1 MLEAIREKFTGW
13 IAILIIGLISL
24 TLVISFGNMD
34 QTPLENDIV
43 ITVNSKEI
51 SLFDY
56 REEFSNQLQRYQEV
70 FGDQIPKILEESIKE
85 STTDN
90 LVLKNLLLDYIDQQG
105 YRVSPQYV
113 AELIKENSQ
122 FRLGDVFTKENYAAI
137 LASQGT
143 TVPEFENNLRIQ
155 LEINQLR
162 RAVIDTSFMTAGEFR
177 RFVQLQMQERTG
189 EYLEISNQQFIK
201 DVAIQSENIESYYQE
216 NTDFFM
222 TEEQIDVEYIAI
234 DVDDIADS
242 IVFNDEDLKEYYEDN
257 IERFVS
263 NEERRSRHIL
273 IATDEQDSEASALDL
288 VTSIKNR
295 LSEGEAFEILAKEF
309 SSDPGSAENGGDLGW
324 AERGLFVPEFDET
337 LFNLEINQI
346 SEPVKTQFG
355 YHIIQLNE
363 LKIGIQQNF
372 DEIENDLRFEY
383 SRLLAEE
390 TLFDLASQMDD
401 LSLQAFN
408 ELDSVASK
416 LDLTIQTQDSVT
428 RNSSTLLNQ
437 DPELIE
443 LLFNPV
449 SIEQTENTPVFEIN
463 NTILVARVAE
473 HRLPMTK
480 EYSLVK
486 DQIISFLE
494 AEQAK
499 NLAEDYANRILQDF
513 SEFSSFEQLAEDNS
527 LEVMEFDSVL
537 RSNTDIPSALLEPIF
552 QFSERDIEN
561 NRVIDVQDSENIYLI
576 KLTQINPGQLENFS
590 DEERTAGKQQMS
602 EEIGSSEL
610 DAFAETLRENATVV
624 IDDKLYNDLYD
635 L

>member
-34 QTPLENDIV
+34 QTPLENDVV

-85 STTDN
+85 STTDS

-105 YRVSPQYV
+105 YRVSPEYV

-143 TVPEFENNLRIQ
+143 TIPEFENNLRVQ

-177 RFVQLQMQERTG
+177 RFVQLQMQERSG
-189 EYLEISNQQFIK
+189 EYLAISNQQFIK
-201 DVAIQSENIESYYQE
+201 DVAIKSENIESYYQE
-216 NTDFFM
+216 NPDFFM

-234 DVDDIADS
+234 DIDDIAAS
-242 IVFNDEDLKEYYEDN
+242 IEFNDEDLKKYYEEN

-273 IATDEQDSEASALDL
+273 IAIDEQDSEESALDL
-288 VTSIKNR
+288 VTSLKNR
-295 LSEGEAFEILAKEF
+295 LSAGEAFEILAKEF
-309 SSDPGSAENGGDLGW
+309 SNDPGSAENGGDLGW

-363 LKIGIQQNF
+363 LKAGIQQNF
-372 DEIENDLRFEY
+372 EDIEYDLRFEY

-390 TLFDLASQMDD
+390 TLFDLAGQMDD

-408 ELDSVASK
+408 ELDSVALK
-416 LDLTIQTQDSVT
+416 LELPIQVMNAVT
-428 RNSSTLLNQ
+428 RNSSTLLNE
-437 DPELIE
+437 DPELIQ

-473 HRLPMTK
+473 HRLPMIK
-480 EYSLVK
+480 EYALVK

-494 AEQAK
+494 AEMATK
-499 NLAEDYANRILQDF
+499 LAGDYANKILQDF
-513 SEFSSFEQLAEDNS
+513 SEFSSFEKLAEDNS
-527 LEVMEFDSVL
+527 LEVIGFDSVL
-537 RSNTDIPSALLEPIF
+537 RSNTDIPSSLLDPIF
-552 QFSERDIEN
+552 KFSKQDIEN
-561 NRVIDVQDSENIYLI
+561 NKVIDVQDSENIYLI
-576 KLTQINPGQLENFS
+576 KLTEINPGKLEKFS
-590 DEERTAGKQQMS
+590 DEERTAGKQQIS

-624 IDDKLYNDLYD
+624 VDDKLYNDLYD

>member
-273 IATDEQDSEASALDL
+273 IATDEQDSEESALDL

-499 NLAEDYANRILQDF
+499 KLAEDYANRILQDF

-552 QFSERDIEN
+552 QFSEQDIKN
-561 NRVIDVQDSENIYLI
+561 NRVVDIQDSENIYLI
-576 KLTQINPGQLENFS
+576 KLTQIIPGQLEKFS

>member
-13 IAILIIGLISL
+13 IAILIIGVNSL
-24 TLVISFGNMD
+24 TLVFRFGNMD

-90 LVLKNLLLDYIDQQG
+90 LVLKNLLLDYIEQQG

-143 TVPEFENNLRIQ
+143 TVPEFENNLRVQ

-177 RFVQLQMQERTG
+177 RFVQLQMQERSG

-234 DVDDIADS
+234 DIDDIADS

-273 IATDEQDSEASALDL
+273 IATDEQVSEESALDL

-295 LSEGEAFEILAKEF
+295 LSEGEAFEVLAKEY

-408 ELDSVASK
+408 ELESVASK
-416 LDLTIQTQDSVT
+416 LDLTIQTQNSVT

-499 NLAEDYANRILQDF
+499 KLAEDYANRILQDF
-513 SEFSSFEQLAEDNS
+513 SEFSSFEKLAKDNS
-527 LEVMEFDSVL
+527 LEVIEFNSVI
-537 RSNTDIPSALLEPIF
+537 RSNTDIPSSLLEPIF
-552 QFSERDIEN
+552 QFSEQDIKN
-561 NRVIDVQDSENIYLI
+561 NRVVDIQDSENIYLI
-576 KLTQINPGQLENFS
+576 KLTQIIPGQLEKFS

>member
-13 IAILIIGLISL
+13 VAILIIGLISL

-34 QTPLENDIV
+34 QTPLENDVV

-85 STTDN
+85 STTDS

-105 YRVSPQYV
+105 YRVSPEYV

-143 TVPEFENNLRIQ
+143 TIPEFENNLRVQ

-177 RFVQLQMQERTG
+177 RFVQLQMQERSG
-189 EYLEISNQQFIK
+189 EYLAISNQQFIK
-201 DVAIQSENIESYYQE
+201 DVAIKSENIESYYQE
-216 NTDFFM
+216 NPDFFM

-234 DVDDIADS
+234 DTDDIAAS
-242 IVFNDEDLKEYYEDN
+242 IEFNDEDLKKYYEEN

-273 IATDEQDSEASALDL
+273 IAIDEQDTEESALDL
-288 VTSIKNR
+288 VTNLKNR
-295 LSEGEAFEILAKEF
+295 LSTGEAFEILAKEF
-309 SSDPGSAENGGDLGW
+309 SNDPGSAENGGDLGW

-363 LKIGIQQNF
+363 LKSGVQQNYE
-372 DEIENDLRFEY
+372 EIEYDLRFEY

-390 TLFDLASQMDD
+390 TLFDLAGQMDD

-408 ELDSVASK
+408 ELDSVALK
-416 LDLTIQTQDSVT
+416 LELPIQSLNAVT
-428 RNSSTLLNQ
+428 RNSSTLLNE
-437 DPELIE
+437 DPELIQ

-473 HRLPMTK
+473 HRLPMIK

-494 AEQAK
+494 AEMATK
-499 NLAEDYANRILQDF
+499 LAGDYANRILQDF
-513 SEFSSFEQLAEDNS
+513 SEFSSFEKLAEDNS
-527 LEVMEFDSVL
+527 LEVIGFDSVL
-537 RSNTDIPSALLEPIF
+537 RSNTDIPSSLLEPIF
-552 QFSERDIEN
+552 KFSKQDIES

-576 KLTQINPGQLENFS
+576 KLTEINPGKLEKFS
-590 DEERTAGKQQMS
+590 DEERTAGKQKIS

-624 IDDKLYNDLYD
+624 IDDKLYDDLYD

>member
-34 QTPLENDIV
+34 QTPLENDVV

-85 STTDN
+85 STTDS

-105 YRVSPQYV
+105 YRVSPEYV

-143 TVPEFENNLRIQ
+143 TIPEFENNLRVQ

-177 RFVQLQMQERTG
+177 RFVQLQMQERSG
-189 EYLEISNQQFIK
+189 EYLAISNQQFIK
-201 DVAIQSENIESYYQE
+201 DVAIKSENIESYYQE
-216 NTDFFM
+216 NPDFFM

-273 IATDEQDSEASALDL
+273 IATDEQDSEESALDL
-288 VTSIKNR
+288 VTNLKNR
-295 LSEGEAFEILAKEF
+295 LSTGEAFEILAKEF
-309 SSDPGSAENGGDLGW
+309 SNDPGSAENGGDLGW

-363 LKIGIQQNF
+363 LKSGVQQNF
-372 DEIENDLRFEY
+372 EEIEYDLRFEY

-390 TLFDLASQMDD
+390 TLFDLAGQMDD

-408 ELDSVASK
+408 ELDSVALK
-416 LDLTIQTQDSVT
+416 LELPIQSLNAVT
-428 RNSSTLLNQ
+428 RNSSTLLNE
-437 DPELIE
+437 DPELIQ

-473 HRLPMTK
+473 HRLPMIK

-494 AEQAK
+494 AEMATK
-499 NLAEDYANRILQDF
+499 LAGDYANRILQDF
-513 SEFSSFEQLAEDNS
+513 SEFSSFEKLAEDNS
-527 LEVMEFDSVL
+527 LEVIGFDSVL
-537 RSNTDIPSALLEPIF
+537 RSNTDIPSSLLEPIF
-552 QFSERDIEN
+552 KFSKQDIES

-576 KLTQINPGQLENFS
+576 KLTEINPGKLEKFS
-590 DEERTAGKQQMS
+590 DEERTAGKQKIS

-624 IDDKLYNDLYD
+624 VDDKLYNDLYD

>member
-34 QTPLENDIV
+34 QTPLENDVV

-85 STTDN
+85 STTDS

-105 YRVSPQYV
+105 YRVSPEYV

-143 TVPEFENNLRIQ
+143 TIPEFENNLRVQ

-177 RFVQLQMQERTG
+177 RFVQLQMQERSG
-189 EYLEISNQQFIK
+189 EYLAISNQQFIK
-201 DVAIQSENIESYYQE
+201 DVAIKSENIESYYQE
-216 NTDFFM
+216 NPDFFM

-234 DVDDIADS
+234 DTDDIAAS
-242 IVFNDEDLKEYYEDN
+242 IEFNDEDLKKYYEEN

-273 IATDEQDSEASALDL
+273 IAIDEQDSEESALDL
-288 VTSIKNR
+288 VTSLKNR
-295 LSEGEAFEILAKEF
+295 LSAGEAFEILAKEF
-309 SSDPGSAENGGDLGW
+309 SNDPGSAENGGDLGW

-363 LKIGIQQNF
+363 LKSGVQQNF
-372 DEIENDLRFEY
+372 EEIEYDLRFEY

-390 TLFDLASQMDD
+390 TLFDLAGQMDD

-408 ELDSVASK
+408 ELDSVALK
-416 LDLTIQTQDSVT
+416 LELPIQSLNAVT
-428 RNSSTLLNQ
+428 RNSSTLLNE
-437 DPELIE
+437 DPELIQ

-473 HRLPMTK
+473 HRLPMIK

-494 AEQAK
+494 AEMATK
-499 NLAEDYANRILQDF
+499 LAGDYANRILQDF
-513 SEFSSFEQLAEDNS
+513 SEFSSFEKLAEDNS
-527 LEVMEFDSVL
+527 LEVIGFDSVL
-537 RSNTDIPSALLEPIF
+537 RSNTDIPSSLLEPIF
-552 QFSERDIEN
+552 KFSKQDIES

-576 KLTQINPGQLENFS
+576 KLTEINPGKLEKFS
-590 DEERTAGKQQMS
+590 DEERTAGKQKIS

-624 IDDKLYNDLYD
+624 VDDKLYNDLYD

>member
-34 QTPLENDIV
+34 QTPLENDVV

-85 STTDN
+85 STTDS

-105 YRVSPQYV
+105 YRVSPEYV

-143 TVPEFENNLRIQ
+143 TIPEFENNLRVQ

-177 RFVQLQMQERTG
+177 RFVQLQMQERSG
-189 EYLEISNQQFIK
+189 EYLAISNQQFIK
-201 DVAIQSENIESYYQE
+201 DVAIKSENIESYYQE
-216 NTDFFM
+216 NPDFFM

-234 DVDDIADS
+234 DIDDIAAS
-242 IVFNDEDLKEYYEDN
+242 IEFNDEDLKKYYEEN

-273 IATDEQDSEASALDL
+273 IAIDEQDSEESALDL
-288 VTSIKNR
+288 VTSLKNR
-295 LSEGEAFEILAKEF
+295 LSAGEAFEILAKEF
-309 SSDPGSAENGGDLGW
+309 SNDPGSAENGGDLGW

-363 LKIGIQQNF
+363 LKAGIQQNF
-372 DEIENDLRFEY
+372 EDIEYDLRFEY

-390 TLFDLASQMDD
+390 TLFDLAGQMDD

-408 ELDSVASK
+408 ELDSVALK
-416 LDLTIQTQDSVT
+416 LELPIQVMNAVT
-428 RNSSTLLNQ
+428 RNSSTLLNE
-437 DPELIE
+437 DPELIQ

-473 HRLPMTK
+473 HRLPMIK

-486 DQIISFLE
+486 DQIVSFLE
-494 AEQAK
+494 KEMATK
-499 NLAEDYANRILQDF
+499 LAGDYANKILQDF
-513 SEFSSFEQLAEDNS
+513 SEFSSFEKLAEDNS
-527 LEVMEFDSVL
+527 LEVIGFDSVV
-537 RSNTDIPSALLEPIF
+537 RSNTDIPSSLLDPIF
-552 QFSERDIEN
+552 KFSKQDIEN
-561 NRVIDVQDSENIYLI
+561 NKVIDVQDSENIYLI
-576 KLTQINPGQLENFS
+576 KLTEINPGKLEKFS
-590 DEERTAGKQQMS
+590 DEERTAGKQQIS

-624 IDDKLYNDLYD
+624 VDDKLYNDLYD

>member
-85 STTDN
+85 STTDS

-105 YRVSPQYV
+105 YRVSPEYV

-143 TVPEFENNLRIQ
+143 TIPEFENNLRVQ

-177 RFVQLQMQERTG
+177 RFVQLQMQERSG
-189 EYLEISNQQFIK
+189 EYLAISNQQFIK
-201 DVAIQSENIESYYQE
+201 DVAIKSENIESYYQE
-216 NTDFFM
+216 NPDFFM

-234 DVDDIADS
+234 DTDDIADS
-242 IVFNDEDLKEYYEDN
+242 IEFNDEDLKKYYEEN

-273 IATDEQDSEASALDL
+273 IAIDEQDSEESALDL
-288 VTSIKNR
+288 VTNLKNR
-295 LSEGEAFEILAKEF
+295 LSTGEAFEILAKEF
-309 SSDPGSAENGGDLGW
+309 SNDPGSAENGGDLGW

-363 LKIGIQQNF
+363 LKSGVQQNF
-372 DEIENDLRFEY
+372 EEIEYDLRFEY

-390 TLFDLASQMDD
+390 TLFDLAGQMDD

-408 ELDSVASK
+408 ELDSVALK
-416 LDLTIQTQDSVT
+416 LELPIQSLNAVT
-428 RNSSTLLNQ
+428 RNSSTLLNE
-437 DPELIE
+437 DPELIQ

-473 HRLPMTK
+473 HRLPMIK

-494 AEQAK
+494 AEMATK
-499 NLAEDYANRILQDF
+499 LAGDYANRILQDF
-513 SEFSSFEQLAEDNS
+513 SEFSSFEKLAEDNS
-527 LEVMEFDSVL
+527 LEVIGFDSVL
-537 RSNTDIPSALLEPIF
+537 RSNTDIPSSLLEPIF
-552 QFSERDIEN
+552 KFSKQDIES

-576 KLTQINPGQLENFS
+576 KLTEINPGKLEKFS
-590 DEERTAGKQQMS
+590 DEERTAGKQKIS

-624 IDDKLYNDLYD
+624 VDDKLYNDLYD

>member
-34 QTPLENDIV
+34 QTPLENDVV

-85 STTDN
+85 STTDS

-105 YRVSPQYV
+105 YRVSPEYV

-143 TVPEFENNLRIQ
+143 TIPEFENNLRVQ

-177 RFVQLQMQERTG
+177 RFVQLQMQERSG
-189 EYLEISNQQFIK
+189 EYLAISNQQFIK
-201 DVAIQSENIESYYQE
+201 DVAIKSENIESYYQE
-216 NTDFFM
+216 NPDFFM

-234 DVDDIADS
+234 DIDDIAAS
-242 IVFNDEDLKEYYEDN
+242 IEFNDEDLKKYYEEN

-273 IATDEQDSEASALDL
+273 IAIDEQDSEESALDL
-288 VTSIKNR
+288 VTSLKNR
-295 LSEGEAFEILAKEF
+295 LSAGEAFEILAKEF
-309 SSDPGSAENGGDLGW
+309 SNDPGSAENGGDLGW

-363 LKIGIQQNF
+363 LKAGIQQNF
-372 DEIENDLRFEY
+372 EDIEYDLRFEY

-390 TLFDLASQMDD
+390 TLFDLAGQMDD

-408 ELDSVASK
+408 ELDSVALK
-416 LDLTIQTQDSVT
+416 LELPIQVMNAVT
-428 RNSSTLLNQ
+428 RNSSTLLNE
-437 DPELIE
+437 DPELIQ

-473 HRLPMTK
+473 HRLPMIK
-480 EYSLVK
+480 EYALVK
-486 DQIISFLE
+486 DQIVSFLE
-494 AEQAK
+494 AEMATK
-499 NLAEDYANRILQDF
+499 LAGDYANRILQDF
-513 SEFSSFEQLAEDNS
+513 SEFSSFEKLAEDNS
-527 LEVMEFDSVL
+527 LEVIGFDSVL
-537 RSNTDIPSALLEPIF
+537 RSNTDIPSSLLDPIF
-552 QFSERDIEN
+552 KFSKQDIEN
-561 NRVIDVQDSENIYLI
+561 NKVIDVQDSENIYLI
-576 KLTQINPGQLENFS
+576 KLTEINPGKLEKFS
-590 DEERTAGKQQMS
+590 DEERTAGKQQIS

-624 IDDKLYNDLYD
+624 VDDKLYNDLYD

>member
-34 QTPLENDIV
+34 QTPLENDVV

-85 STTDN
+85 STTDS

-105 YRVSPQYV
+105 YRVSPEYV

-143 TVPEFENNLRIQ
+143 TIPEFENNLRVQ

-177 RFVQLQMQERTG
+177 RFVQLQMQERSG
-189 EYLEISNQQFIK
+189 EYLAISNQQFIK
-201 DVAIQSENIESYYQE
+201 DVAIKSENIESYYQE
-216 NTDFFM
+216 NPDFFM

-234 DVDDIADS
+234 DIDDIAAS
-242 IVFNDEDLKEYYEDN
+242 IEFNDEDLKKYYEEN

-273 IATDEQDSEASALDL
+273 IAIDEQDSEESALDL
-288 VTSIKNR
+288 VTSLKNR
-295 LSEGEAFEILAKEF
+295 LSAGEAFEILAKEF
-309 SSDPGSAENGGDLGW
+309 SNDPGSAENGGDLGW

-363 LKIGIQQNF
+363 LKAGIQQNF
-372 DEIENDLRFEY
+372 EDIEYDLRFEY

-390 TLFDLASQMDD
+390 TLFDLAGQMDD

-408 ELDSVASK
+408 ELDSVALK
-416 LDLTIQTQDSVT
+416 LELPIQVMNAVT
-428 RNSSTLLNQ
+428 RNSSTLLNE
-437 DPELIE
+437 DPELIQ

-473 HRLPMTK
+473 HRLPMIK

-486 DQIISFLE
+486 DQIVSFLE
-494 AEQAK
+494 KEMATK
-499 NLAEDYANRILQDF
+499 LAGDYANKILQDF
-513 SEFSSFEQLAEDNS
+513 SEFSSFEKLAEDNS
-527 LEVMEFDSVL
+527 LEVIGFDSVL
-537 RSNTDIPSALLEPIF
+537 RSNTDIPSSLLDPIF
-552 QFSERDIEN
+552 KFTKQDIEN
-561 NRVIDVQDSENIYLI
+561 NKVIDVQDSENIYLI
-576 KLTQINPGQLENFS
+576 KLTEINPGKLEKFS
-590 DEERTAGKQQMS
+590 DEERTAGKQQIS

-624 IDDKLYNDLYD
+624 VDDKLYNDLYD

>member
-273 IATDEQDSEASALDL
+273 IATDEQDSEESALDL

-499 NLAEDYANRILQDF
+499 KLAEDYANRILQDF

-552 QFSERDIEN
+552 QFSELDIEN

>member
-273 IATDEQDSEASALDL
+273 IATDEQDSEESALDL

-363 LKIGIQQNF
+363 LK
-372 DEIENDLRFEY
+372 
-383 SRLLAEE
+383 
-390 TLFDLASQMDD
+390 
-401 LSLQAFN
+401 
-408 ELDSVASK
+408 
-416 LDLTIQTQDSVT
+416 
-428 RNSSTLLNQ
+428 
-437 DPELIE
+437 
-443 LLFNPV
+443 
-449 SIEQTENTPVFEIN
+449 
-463 NTILVARVAE
+463 
-473 HRLPMTK
+473 
-480 EYSLVK
+480 
-486 DQIISFLE
+486 
-494 AEQAK
+494 
-499 NLAEDYANRILQDF
+499 
-513 SEFSSFEQLAEDNS
+513 
-527 LEVMEFDSVL
+527 
-537 RSNTDIPSALLEPIF
+537 
-552 QFSERDIEN
+552 
-561 NRVIDVQDSENIYLI
+561 
-576 KLTQINPGQLENFS
+576 
-590 DEERTAGKQQMS
+590 
-602 EEIGSSEL
+602 
-610 DAFAETLRENATVV
+610 
-624 IDDKLYNDLYD
+624 
-635 L
+635 

>member
-34 QTPLENDIV
+34 QTPLENDVV

-70 FGDQIPKILEESIKE
+70 FGDQVPKILEESIKE
-85 STTDN
+85 STTDS

-105 YRVSPQYV
+105 YRVSPEYV
-113 AELIKENSQ
+113 ADLIKENSQ

-143 TVPEFENNLRIQ
+143 TIPEFENNLRVQ

-177 RFVQLQMQERTG
+177 RFVQLQMQERSG
-189 EYLEISNQQFIK
+189 EYLAISNQQFIK
-201 DVAIQSENIESYYQE
+201 DVAIKSENIESYYQE
-216 NTDFFM
+216 NPDFFM

-234 DVDDIADS
+234 DTDDIAAS
-242 IVFNDEDLKEYYEDN
+242 IEFNDEDLKKYYEEN

-273 IATDEQDSEASALDL
+273 IAIDEQDSEESALDL
-288 VTSIKNR
+288 VTSLKNR
-295 LSEGEAFEILAKEF
+295 LSAGEAFEILAKEF
-309 SSDPGSAENGGDLGW
+309 SNDPGSAENGGDLGW

-363 LKIGIQQNF
+363 LKAGIQQNF
-372 DEIENDLRFEY
+372 EDIEYDLRFEY

-390 TLFDLASQMDD
+390 TLFDLAGQMDD

-408 ELDSVASK
+408 ELDSVALK
-416 LDLTIQTQDSVT
+416 LELPIQVMNAVT
-428 RNSSTLLNQ
+428 RNSSTLLNE
-437 DPELIE
+437 DPELIQ

-473 HRLPMTK
+473 HRLPMIK

-486 DQIISFLE
+486 DQIVSFLE
-494 AEQAK
+494 AEMATK
-499 NLAEDYANRILQDF
+499 LAGDYANRILQDF
-513 SEFSSFEQLAEDNS
+513 SEFSSFEKLAEDNS
-527 LEVMEFDSVL
+527 LEVIGFDSVL
-537 RSNTDIPSALLEPIF
+537 RSNTDIPSSLLDPIF
-552 QFSERDIEN
+552 KFTKQDIEN
-561 NRVIDVQDSENIYLI
+561 NKVIDVQDSENIYLI
-576 KLTQINPGQLENFS
+576 KLTEINPGKLEKFS
-590 DEERTAGKQQMS
+590 DEERTAGKQQIS

-624 IDDKLYNDLYD
+624 VDDKLYNDLYD

>member
-34 QTPLENDIV
+34 QTPLENDVV

-85 STTDN
+85 STTDS

-105 YRVSPQYV
+105 YRVSPEYV

-143 TVPEFENNLRIQ
+143 TIPEFENNLRVQ

-177 RFVQLQMQERTG
+177 RFVQLQMQERSG
-189 EYLEISNQQFIK
+189 EYLAISNQQFIK
-201 DVAIQSENIESYYQE
+201 DVAIKSENIESYYQE
-216 NTDFFM
+216 NPDFFM

-234 DVDDIADS
+234 DTDDIAAS
-242 IVFNDEDLKEYYEDN
+242 IEFNDEDLKKYYEEN

-273 IATDEQDSEASALDL
+273 IAIDEQDSEESALDL
-288 VTSIKNR
+288 VTSLKNR
-295 LSEGEAFEILAKEF
+295 LSAGEAFEILAKEF
-309 SSDPGSAENGGDLGW
+309 SNDPGSAENGGDLGW

-363 LKIGIQQNF
+363 LKAGIQQNF
-372 DEIENDLRFEY
+372 EDIEYDLRFEY

-390 TLFDLASQMDD
+390 TLFDLAGQMDD

-408 ELDSVASK
+408 ELDSVALK
-416 LDLTIQTQDSVT
+416 LELPIQVMNAVT
-428 RNSSTLLNQ
+428 RNSSTLLNE
-437 DPELIE
+437 DPELIQ

-473 HRLPMTK
+473 HRLPMIK

-494 AEQAK
+494 AEMATK
-499 NLAEDYANRILQDF
+499 LAGDYANKILQDF
-513 SEFSSFEQLAEDNS
+513 SEFSSFEKLAEDNS
-527 LEVMEFDSVL
+527 LEVIGFDSVL
-537 RSNTDIPSALLEPIF
+537 RSNTDIPSSLLDPIF
-552 QFSERDIEN
+552 KFSKQDIEN
-561 NRVIDVQDSENIYLI
+561 NKVIDVQDSENIYLI
-576 KLTQINPGQLENFS
+576 KLTEINPGKLEKFS
-590 DEERTAGKQQMS
+590 DEERTAGKQQIS

-624 IDDKLYNDLYD
+624 VDDKLYNDLYD

>member
-143 TVPEFENNLRIQ
+143 TIPEFENNLRVQ

-177 RFVQLQMQERTG
+177 RFVQLQMQERSG
-189 EYLEISNQQFIK
+189 EYLAISNQQFIK
-201 DVAIQSENIESYYQE
+201 DVAIKSENIESYYQE
-216 NTDFFM
+216 NPDFFM

-234 DVDDIADS
+234 DVDDIAAS
-242 IVFNDEDLKEYYEDN
+242 IEFNDEDLKKYYEEN

-273 IATDEQDSEASALDL
+273 IAIDEQDSEESALDL
-288 VTSIKNR
+288 VTSLKNR
-295 LSEGEAFEILAKEF
+295 LSAGEAFEILAKEF
-309 SSDPGSAENGGDLGW
+309 SNDPGSAENGGDLGW

-363 LKIGIQQNF
+363 LKAGIQQNF
-372 DEIENDLRFEY
+372 EDIEYDLRFEY

-390 TLFDLASQMDD
+390 TLFDD

-408 ELDSVASK
+408 ELDSVALK
-416 LDLTIQTQDSVT
+416 LELPIQVMNAVT
-428 RNSSTLLNQ
+428 RNSSTLLNE
-437 DPELIE
+437 DPELIQ

-473 HRLPMTK
+473 HRLPMIK
-480 EYSLVK
+480 EYALVK
-486 DQIISFLE
+486 DQIVSFLE
-494 AEQAK
+494 AEMATK
-499 NLAEDYANRILQDF
+499 LAGDYANRILQDF
-513 SEFSSFEQLAEDNS
+513 SEFSSFEKLAEDNS
-527 LEVMEFDSVL
+527 LEVIGFDSVL

-552 QFSERDIEN
+552 QFSELDI
-561 NRVIDVQDSENIYLI
+561 
-576 KLTQINPGQLENFS
+576 
-590 DEERTAGKQQMS
+590 
-602 EEIGSSEL
+602 
-610 DAFAETLRENATVV
+610 
-624 IDDKLYNDLYD
+624 
-635 L
+635 

>member
-34 QTPLENDIV
+34 QTPLENDVV

-70 FGDQIPKILEESIKE
+70 FGDQVPKILEESIKE
-85 STTDN
+85 STTDS

-105 YRVSPQYV
+105 YRVSPEYV

-143 TVPEFENNLRIQ
+143 TIPEFENNLRVQ

-177 RFVQLQMQERTG
+177 RFVQLQMQERSG
-189 EYLEISNQQFIK
+189 EYLAISNQQFIK
-201 DVAIQSENIESYYQE
+201 DVAIKSENIESYYQE
-216 NTDFFM
+216 NPDFFM

-234 DVDDIADS
+234 DIDDIAAS
-242 IVFNDEDLKEYYEDN
+242 IEFNDEDLKKYYEEN

-273 IATDEQDSEASALDL
+273 IAIDEQDSEESALDL
-288 VTSIKNR
+288 VTSLKNR
-295 LSEGEAFEILAKEF
+295 LSAGEAFEILAKEF
-309 SSDPGSAENGGDLGW
+309 SNDPGSAENGGDLGW

-363 LKIGIQQNF
+363 LKTGVQQNF
-372 DEIENDLRFEY
+372 EEIEYDLRFEY

-390 TLFDLASQMDD
+390 TLFDLAGQMDD

-408 ELDSVASK
+408 ELDSVALK
-416 LDLTIQTQDSVT
+416 LELPIQVMNAVT
-428 RNSSTLLNQ
+428 RNSSTLLNE
-437 DPELIE
+437 DPELIQ

-473 HRLPMTK
+473 HRLPMIK
-480 EYSLVK
+480 EYALVK
-486 DQIISFLE
+486 DQIVSFLE
-494 AEQAK
+494 EEMATK
-499 NLAEDYANRILQDF
+499 LAGDYANKILQDF
-513 SEFSSFEQLAEDNS
+513 SEFSSFEKLAEDNS
-527 LEVMEFDSVL
+527 LEVIGFDSVL
-537 RSNTDIPSALLEPIF
+537 RSNTDIPSSLLDPIF
-552 QFSERDIEN
+552 KFSKQDIEN
-561 NRVIDVQDSENIYLI
+561 NKVIDVQDSENIYLI
-576 KLTQINPGQLENFS
+576 KLTEINPGKLEKFS
-590 DEERTAGKQQMS
+590 DEERTAGKQQIS

-624 IDDKLYNDLYD
+624 VDDKLYNDLYD

>member
-13 IAILIIGLISL
+13 VAILIIGLISL

-34 QTPLENDIV
+34 QTPLENDVV

-85 STTDN
+85 STTDS

-105 YRVSPQYV
+105 YRVSPEYV

-143 TVPEFENNLRIQ
+143 TIPEFENNLRVQ

-177 RFVQLQMQERTG
+177 RFVQLQMQERSG
-189 EYLEISNQQFIK
+189 EYLAISNQQFIK
-201 DVAIQSENIESYYQE
+201 DVAIKSENIESYYQE
-216 NTDFFM
+216 NPDFFM

-234 DVDDIADS
+234 DTDDIADS
-242 IVFNDEDLKEYYEDN
+242 IEFNDEDLKKYYEEN

-273 IATDEQDSEASALDL
+273 IAIDEQDSEESALDL
-288 VTSIKNR
+288 VTNLKNR
-295 LSEGEAFEILAKEF
+295 LSTGEAFEILAKEF
-309 SSDPGSAENGGDLGW
+309 SNDPGSAENGGDLGW

-363 LKIGIQQNF
+363 LKSGVQQNF
-372 DEIENDLRFEY
+372 EEIEYDLRFEY

-390 TLFDLASQMDD
+390 TLFDLAGQMDD

-408 ELDSVASK
+408 ELDSVALK
-416 LDLTIQTQDSVT
+416 LELPIQSLNAVT
-428 RNSSTLLNQ
+428 RNSSTLLNE
-437 DPELIE
+437 DPELIQ

-473 HRLPMTK
+473 HRLPMIK

-494 AEQAK
+494 AEMATK
-499 NLAEDYANRILQDF
+499 LAGDYANRILQDF
-513 SEFSSFEQLAEDNS
+513 SEFSSFEKLAEDNS
-527 LEVMEFDSVL
+527 LEVIGFDSVL
-537 RSNTDIPSALLEPIF
+537 RSNTDIPSSLLEPIF
-552 QFSERDIEN
+552 KFSKQDIES

-576 KLTQINPGQLENFS
+576 KLTEINPGKLEKFS
-590 DEERTAGKQQMS
+590 DEERTAGKQKIS

-624 IDDKLYNDLYD
+624 VDDKLYNDLYD

>member
-273 IATDEQDSEASALDL
+273 IATDEQDSEESALDL

-499 NLAEDYANRILQDF
+499 KLAEDYVNRILQDF

-552 QFSERDIEN
+552 QFSELDIEN

>member
-24 TLVISFGNMD
+24 TLIISFGNMD

-70 FGDQIPKILEESIKE
+70 FGDQVPKILEQSIKE
-85 STTDN
+85 STTEN
-90 LVLKNLLLDYIDQQG
+90 LILRNLLLDYIDQQG
-105 YRVSPQYV
+105 YRVSPEYV
-113 AELIKENSQ
+113 IQLIKENPQ

-143 TVPEFENNLRIQ
+143 TTAEFENNLRVQ

-177 RFVQLQMQERTG
+177 RFVELQMQERSG
-189 EYLEISNQQFIK
+189 QYLEVSNQKFIT
-201 DVAIQSENIESYYQE
+201 DVAIKPEDIESYYQE
-216 NTDFFM
+216 NSDFFM
-222 TEEQIDVEYIAI
+222 TEEQIDIEYISVDI
-234 DVDDIADS
+234 DDIADS
-242 IVFNDEDLKEYYEDN
+242 VEFNDEDLREYYEEN

-273 IATDEQDSEASALDL
+273 IQIDEEVSEESALNL
-288 VTSIKNR
+288 VTTIKNR
-295 LSEGEAFEILAKEF
+295 LSDGEDFASLAKEF
-309 SSDPGSAENGGDLGW
+309 SKDPGSAENGGDLGW
-324 AERGLFVPEFDET
+324 AERGLFVPEFDDV
-337 LFNLEINQI
+337 LFSLEKDQV

-363 LKIGIQQNF
+363 LKEGIQQTY

-383 SRLLAEE
+383 SRLLAEDQ
-390 TLFDLASQMDD
+390 LFNIASQMDD
-401 LSLQAFN
+401 FSLQAFN
-408 ELDSVASK
+408 ELDSVALK
-416 LDLTIQTQDSVT
+416 LGLPIQTLNDVT
-428 RNSSTLLNQ
+428 RNGSTFLNQ
-437 DPELIE
+437 DPELIQ

-449 SIEQTENTPVFEIN
+449 SIEQTENTPVFEID

-473 HRLPMTK
+473 HRLPMVK
-480 EYSLVK
+480 DFSLVK
-486 DQIISFLE
+486 DQITSFLE
-494 AEQAK
+494 QEEARKLTEDYANGMLQNFSK
-499 NLAEDYANRILQDF
+499 NSSFENLAEDN
-513 SEFSSFEQLAEDNS
+513 N
-527 LEVMEFDSVL
+527 LEIIEFDSVI

-552 QFSERDIEN
+552 KFTKQDMEN
-561 NRVIDVQDSENIYLI
+561 NTVIEVQDSENIYLI
-576 KLTQINPGQLENFS
+576 KLTQINPGKLEKFS
-590 DEERTAGKQQMS
+590 DEERTAGKQQIS
-602 EEIGSSEL
+602 EQIGSMEL
-610 DAFAETLRENATVV
+610 DAFAETLKENATVV
-624 IDDKLYNDLYD
+624 VDPKLYNDLYD

>member
-201 DVAIQSENIESYYQE
+201 EVAIQSENIESYYQE

-288 VTSIKNR
+288 VISIKNR

-437 DPELIE
+437 DSELIE

-499 NLAEDYANRILQDF
+499 KLAEDYANRILQDF

-527 LEVMEFDSVL
+527 LEVMGFDSVL

-552 QFSERDIEN
+552 QFSEQDIQN

-576 KLTQINPGQLENFS
+576 KLTQINPGQLEKFS

>member
-1 MLEAIREKFTGW
+1 
-13 IAILIIGLISL
+13 
-24 TLVISFGNMD
+24 
-34 QTPLENDIV
+34 
-43 ITVNSKEI
+43 
-51 SLFDY
+51 
-56 REEFSNQLQRYQEV
+56 
-70 FGDQIPKILEESIKE
+70 
-85 STTDN
+85 
-90 LVLKNLLLDYIDQQG
+90 
-105 YRVSPQYV
+105 
-113 AELIKENSQ
+113 
-122 FRLGDVFTKENYAAI
+122 
-137 LASQGT
+137 
-143 TVPEFENNLRIQ
+143 
-155 LEINQLR
+155 
-162 RAVIDTSFMTAGEFR
+162 
-177 RFVQLQMQERTG
+177 
-189 EYLEISNQQFIK
+189 
-201 DVAIQSENIESYYQE
+201 
-216 NTDFFM
+216 
-222 TEEQIDVEYIAI
+222 
-234 DVDDIADS
+234 
-242 IVFNDEDLKEYYEDN
+242 
-257 IERFVS
+257 
-263 NEERRSRHIL
+263 
-273 IATDEQDSEASALDL
+273 
-288 VTSIKNR
+288 
-295 LSEGEAFEILAKEF
+295 
-309 SSDPGSAENGGDLGW
+309 
-324 AERGLFVPEFDET
+324 
-337 LFNLEINQI
+337 
-346 SEPVKTQFG
+346 
-355 YHIIQLNE
+355 
-363 LKIGIQQNF
+363 
-372 DEIENDLRFEY
+372 
-383 SRLLAEE
+383 
-390 TLFDLASQMDD
+390 MDD

-499 NLAEDYANRILQDF
+499 KLAEDYANRILQDF

-552 QFSERDIEN
+552 QFSELDIEN

>member
-499 NLAEDYANRILQDF
+499 KLAEDYANRILQDF

>member
-34 QTPLENDIV
+34 QTPLENDVV

-85 STTDN
+85 STTDS

-105 YRVSPQYV
+105 YRVSPEYV

-143 TVPEFENNLRIQ
+143 TIPEFENNLRVQ

-177 RFVQLQMQERTG
+177 RFVQLQMQERSG
-189 EYLEISNQQFIK
+189 EYLAISNQQFIK
-201 DVAIQSENIESYYQE
+201 DVAIKSENIESYYQE
-216 NTDFFM
+216 NPDFFM

-234 DVDDIADS
+234 DIDDIAAS
-242 IVFNDEDLKEYYEDN
+242 IEFNDEDLKKYYEEN

-273 IATDEQDSEASALDL
+273 IAIDEQDSEESALDL
-288 VTSIKNR
+288 VTSLKNR
-295 LSEGEAFEILAKEF
+295 LSAGEAFEILAKEF
-309 SSDPGSAENGGDLGW
+309 SNDPGSAENGGDLGW

-363 LKIGIQQNF
+363 LKAGIQQNF
-372 DEIENDLRFEY
+372 EDIEYDLRFEY

-390 TLFDLASQMDD
+390 TLFDLAGQMDD

-408 ELDSVASK
+408 ELDSVALK
-416 LDLTIQTQDSVT
+416 LELPIQALNAVT
-428 RNSSTLLNQ
+428 RNSSTLLNE
-437 DPELIE
+437 DPELIQ

-473 HRLPMTK
+473 HRLPMIK

-486 DQIISFLE
+486 DQIVSFLE
-494 AEQAK
+494 KEMATK
-499 NLAEDYANRILQDF
+499 LAGDYANKILQDF
-513 SEFSSFEQLAEDNS
+513 SEFSSFEKLAEDNS
-527 LEVMEFDSVL
+527 LEVIGFDSVL
-537 RSNTDIPSALLEPIF
+537 RSNTDIPSSLLDPIF
-552 QFSERDIEN
+552 KFTKQDIEN
-561 NRVIDVQDSENIYLI
+561 NKVIDVQDSENIYLI
-576 KLTQINPGQLENFS
+576 KLTEINPGKLEKFS
-590 DEERTAGKQQMS
+590 DEERTAGKQQIS

-624 IDDKLYNDLYD
+624 VDDKLYNDLYD

>member
-34 QTPLENDIV
+34 QTPLENDVV

-85 STTDN
+85 STTDS

-105 YRVSPQYV
+105 YRVSPEYV
-113 AELIKENSQ
+113 ADLIKENSQ

-143 TVPEFENNLRIQ
+143 TIPEFENNLRVQ

-177 RFVQLQMQERTG
+177 RFVQLQMQERSG
-189 EYLEISNQQFIK
+189 EYLAISNQQFIK
-201 DVAIQSENIESYYQE
+201 DVAIKSENIESYYQE
-216 NTDFFM
+216 NPDFFM

-234 DVDDIADS
+234 DIDDIAAS
-242 IVFNDEDLKEYYEDN
+242 IEFNDEDLKKYYEEN

-273 IATDEQDSEASALDL
+273 IAIDEQDSEESALDL
-288 VTSIKNR
+288 VTSLKNR
-295 LSEGEAFEILAKEF
+295 LSAGEAFEILAKEF
-309 SSDPGSAENGGDLGW
+309 SNDPGSAENGGDLGW

-363 LKIGIQQNF
+363 LKAGIQQNF
-372 DEIENDLRFEY
+372 EDIEYDLRFEY

-390 TLFDLASQMDD
+390 TLFDLAGQMDD

-408 ELDSVASK
+408 ELDSVALK
-416 LDLTIQTQDSVT
+416 LELPIQVMNAVT
-428 RNSSTLLNQ
+428 RNSSTLLNE
-437 DPELIE
+437 DPELIQ

-473 HRLPMTK
+473 HRLPMIK

-486 DQIISFLE
+486 DQIVSFLE
-494 AEQAK
+494 EEMATK
-499 NLAEDYANRILQDF
+499 LAGDYANKILQDF
-513 SEFSSFEQLAEDNS
+513 SEFSSFEKLAEDNS
-527 LEVMEFDSVL
+527 LEVIGFDSVL
-537 RSNTDIPSALLEPIF
+537 RSNTDIPSSLLDPIF
-552 QFSERDIEN
+552 KFSKQDIEN
-561 NRVIDVQDSENIYLI
+561 NKVIDVQDSENIYLI
-576 KLTQINPGQLENFS
+576 KLTEINPGKLEKFS
-590 DEERTAGKQQMS
+590 DEERTAGKQQIS

-624 IDDKLYNDLYD
+624 VDDKLYNDLYD

>member
-499 NLAEDYANRILQDF
+499 KLAEDYANRILQDF

-552 QFSERDIEN
+552 QFSELDIEN

-576 KLTQINPGQLENFS
+576 KLTQINPGQLEKFS

>member
-13 IAILIIGLISL
+13 VAILIIGLISL

-34 QTPLENDIV
+34 QTPLENDVV

-85 STTDN
+85 STTDS

-105 YRVSPQYV
+105 YRVSPEYV

-143 TVPEFENNLRIQ
+143 TIPEFENNLRVQ

-177 RFVQLQMQERTG
+177 RFVQLQMQERSG
-189 EYLEISNQQFIK
+189 EYLAISNQQFIK
-201 DVAIQSENIESYYQE
+201 DVAIKSENIESYYQE
-216 NTDFFM
+216 NPDFFM

-234 DVDDIADS
+234 DTDDIADS
-242 IVFNDEDLKEYYEDN
+242 IEFNDEDIKKYYEEN

-273 IATDEQDSEASALDL
+273 IAIDEQDSEESALDL
-288 VTSIKNR
+288 VTNLKNR
-295 LSEGEAFEILAKEF
+295 LSAGEAFEILAKEF
-309 SSDPGSAENGGDLGW
+309 SNDPGSAENGGDLGW

-363 LKIGIQQNF
+363 LKSGVQQNF
-372 DEIENDLRFEY
+372 EEIEYDLRFEY

-390 TLFDLASQMDD
+390 TLFDLAGQMDD

-408 ELDSVASK
+408 ELDSVALK
-416 LDLTIQTQDSVT
+416 LELPIQSLNAVT
-428 RNSSTLLNQ
+428 RNSSTLLNE
-437 DPELIE
+437 DPELIQ

-473 HRLPMTK
+473 HRLPMIK

-494 AEQAK
+494 AEMATK
-499 NLAEDYANRILQDF
+499 LAGDYANRILQDF
-513 SEFSSFEQLAEDNS
+513 SEFSSFEKLAEDNS
-527 LEVMEFDSVL
+527 LEVIGFDSVL
-537 RSNTDIPSALLEPIF
+537 RSNTDIPSSLLEPIF
-552 QFSERDIEN
+552 KFSKQDIES

-576 KLTQINPGQLENFS
+576 KLTEINPGKLEKFS
-590 DEERTAGKQQMS
+590 DEERTAGKQKIS

-624 IDDKLYNDLYD
+624 VDDKLYNDLYD

>member
-416 LDLTIQTQDSVT
+416 LDLTIQTQDSIT

-486 DQIISFLE
+486 DQITSFLE

-499 NLAEDYANRILQDF
+499 KLAEDYANRILQDF

-552 QFSERDIEN
+552 QFSEQDIQN

>member
-113 AELIKENSQ
+113 AELIKDNSQ

-177 RFVQLQMQERTG
+177 RFVQLQMQERSG

-216 NTDFFM
+216 NPDLFM

-234 DVDDIADS
+234 DINDIADS
-242 IVFNDEDLKEYYEDN
+242 IEFNDEDLKEYYEEN

-273 IATDEQDSEASALDL
+273 IATDEQDSEESALDL

-324 AERGLFVPEFDET
+324 AERGLFVSEFDET

-363 LKIGIQQNF
+363 LKTGIQQNF

-390 TLFDLASQMDD
+390 TLFDVAGQMDD

-416 LDLTIQTQDSVT
+416 LDLPIQTLNAVT

-437 DPELIE
+437 DPELIQ

-494 AEQAK
+494 TEQAK
-499 NLAEDYANRILQDF
+499 KLAEDYANKILQDF
-513 SEFSSFEQLAEDNS
+513 SEFSSFERLAQDNS
-527 LEVMEFDSVL
+527 LEVIEFDSVL
-537 RSNTDIPSALLEPIF
+537 RSNTDIPSSLLEPIF
-552 QFSERDIEN
+552 QFSQQDIEN

-576 KLTQINPGQLENFS
+576 KLTQINPGQLEKFS

-624 IDDKLYNDLYD
+624 VDDKLYNDLYD

>member
-34 QTPLENDIV
+34 QTPLENDVV

-85 STTDN
+85 STTDS

-105 YRVSPQYV
+105 YRVSPEYV

-143 TVPEFENNLRIQ
+143 TIPEFENNLRVQ

-177 RFVQLQMQERTG
+177 RFVQLQMQERSG
-189 EYLEISNQQFIK
+189 EYLAISNQQFIK
-201 DVAIQSENIESYYQE
+201 DVAIKSENIESYYQE
-216 NTDFFM
+216 NPDFFM

-234 DVDDIADS
+234 DTDDIAAS
-242 IVFNDEDLKEYYEDN
+242 IEFNDEDLKKYYEEN

-273 IATDEQDSEASALDL
+273 IAIDEQDSEESALDL
-288 VTSIKNR
+288 VTSLKNR
-295 LSEGEAFEILAKEF
+295 LSAGEAFEILAKEF
-309 SSDPGSAENGGDLGW
+309 SNDPGSAENGGDLGW

-363 LKIGIQQNF
+363 LKAGIQQNF
-372 DEIENDLRFEY
+372 EDIEYDLRFEY

-390 TLFDLASQMDD
+390 TLFDLAGQMDD

-408 ELDSVASK
+408 ELDSVALK
-416 LDLTIQTQDSVT
+416 LELPIQVMNAVT
-428 RNSSTLLNQ
+428 RNSSTLLNE
-437 DPELIE
+437 DPELIQ

-473 HRLPMTK
+473 HRLPMIK

-486 DQIISFLE
+486 DQIVSFLE
-494 AEQAK
+494 KEMATK
-499 NLAEDYANRILQDF
+499 LAGDYANKILQDF
-513 SEFSSFEQLAEDNS
+513 SEFSSFEKLAEDNS
-527 LEVMEFDSVL
+527 LEVIGFDSVL
-537 RSNTDIPSALLEPIF
+537 RSNTDIPSSLLDPIF
-552 QFSERDIEN
+552 KFSKQDIEN
-561 NRVIDVQDSENIYLI
+561 NKVIDVQDSENIYLI
-576 KLTQINPGQLENFS
+576 KLTEINPGKLEKFS
-590 DEERTAGKQQMS
+590 DEERTAGKQQIS

-624 IDDKLYNDLYD
+624 VDDKLYNDLYD

>member
-34 QTPLENDIV
+34 QTPLENDVV

-85 STTDN
+85 STTDS

-105 YRVSPQYV
+105 YRVSPEYV

-143 TVPEFENNLRIQ
+143 TIPEFENNLRVQ

-177 RFVQLQMQERTG
+177 RFVQLQMQERSG
-189 EYLEISNQQFIK
+189 EYLAISNQQFIK
-201 DVAIQSENIESYYQE
+201 DVAIKSENIESYYQE
-216 NTDFFM
+216 NPDFFM

-234 DVDDIADS
+234 DIDDIAAS
-242 IVFNDEDLKEYYEDN
+242 IEFNDEDLKKYYEEN

-273 IATDEQDSEASALDL
+273 IAIDEQDSEESALDL
-288 VTSIKNR
+288 VTSLKNR
-295 LSEGEAFEILAKEF
+295 LSAGEAFEILAKEF
-309 SSDPGSAENGGDLGW
+309 SNDPGSAENGGDLGW

-363 LKIGIQQNF
+363 LKAGIQQNF
-372 DEIENDLRFEY
+372 EDIEYDLRFEY

-390 TLFDLASQMDD
+390 TLFDLAGQMDD

-408 ELDSVASK
+408 ELDSVALK
-416 LDLTIQTQDSVT
+416 LELPIQVMNAVT
-428 RNSSTLLNQ
+428 RNSSTLLNE
-437 DPELIE
+437 DPELIQ

-473 HRLPMTK
+473 HRLPMIK

-486 DQIISFLE
+486 DQIVSFLE
-494 AEQAK
+494 EEMATK
-499 NLAEDYANRILQDF
+499 LAGDYANKILQDF
-513 SEFSSFEQLAEDNS
+513 SEFSSFEKLAEDNS
-527 LEVMEFDSVL
+527 LEVIGFDSVL
-537 RSNTDIPSALLEPIF
+537 RSNTDIPSSLLDPIF
-552 QFSERDIEN
+552 KFTKQDIEN
-561 NRVIDVQDSENIYLI
+561 NKVIDVQDSENIYLI
-576 KLTQINPGQLENFS
+576 KLTEINPGKLEKFS
-590 DEERTAGKQQMS
+590 DEERTAGKQQIS

-624 IDDKLYNDLYD
+624 VDDKLYNDLYD

>member
-499 NLAEDYANRILQDF
+499 KLAEDYANRILQDF

-576 KLTQINPGQLENFS
+576 KLTQINLGQLENFS

>member
-499 NLAEDYANRILQDF
+499 KLAEDYANRILQDF

-527 LEVMEFDSVL
+527 LEVMGFDSVL

-552 QFSERDIEN
+552 QFSELDIEN

>member
-499 NLAEDYANRILQDF
+499 KLAEDYANRILQDF

-527 LEVMEFDSVL
+527 LEVMGFDSVL

-552 QFSERDIEN
+552 QFSEQDIQN

>member
-34 QTPLENDIV
+34 QTPLENDVV

-70 FGDQIPKILEESIKE
+70 FGDQVPKILEESIKE
-85 STTDN
+85 STTDS

-105 YRVSPQYV
+105 YRVSPEYV
-113 AELIKENSQ
+113 ADLIKENSQ

-143 TVPEFENNLRIQ
+143 TIPEFENNLRVQ

-177 RFVQLQMQERTG
+177 RFVQLQMQERSG
-189 EYLEISNQQFIK
+189 EYLAISNQQFIK
-201 DVAIQSENIESYYQE
+201 DVAIKSENIESYYQE
-216 NTDFFM
+216 NPDFFM

-234 DVDDIADS
+234 DIDDIAAS
-242 IVFNDEDLKEYYEDN
+242 IEFNDEDLKKYYEEN

-273 IATDEQDSEASALDL
+273 IAIDEQDSEESALDL
-288 VTSIKNR
+288 VTSLKNR
-295 LSEGEAFEILAKEF
+295 LSAGEAFEILAKEF
-309 SSDPGSAENGGDLGW
+309 SNDPGSAENGGDLGW

-363 LKIGIQQNF
+363 LKAGIQQNF
-372 DEIENDLRFEY
+372 EDIEYDLRFEY

-390 TLFDLASQMDD
+390 TLFDLAGQMDD

-408 ELDSVASK
+408 ELDSVALK
-416 LDLTIQTQDSVT
+416 LELPIQVMNAVT
-428 RNSSTLLNQ
+428 RNSSTLLNE
-437 DPELIE
+437 DPELIQ

-473 HRLPMTK
+473 HRLPMIK

-486 DQIISFLE
+486 DQIVSFLE
-494 AEQAK
+494 KEMATK
-499 NLAEDYANRILQDF
+499 LAGDYANKILQDF
-513 SEFSSFEQLAEDNS
+513 SEFSSFEKLAEDNS
-527 LEVMEFDSVL
+527 LEVIGFDSVL
-537 RSNTDIPSALLEPIF
+537 RSNTDIPSSLLDPIF
-552 QFSERDIEN
+552 KFSKQDIEN
-561 NRVIDVQDSENIYLI
+561 NKVIDVQDSENIYLI
-576 KLTQINPGQLENFS
+576 KLTEINPGKLEKFS
-590 DEERTAGKQQMS
+590 DEERTAGKQQIS

-624 IDDKLYNDLYD
+624 VDDKLYNDLYD

>member
-273 IATDEQDSEASALDL
+273 IATDEQDSEKSALDL

-499 NLAEDYANRILQDF
+499 KLAEDYANRILQDF

-552 QFSERDIEN
+552 QFSELDIEN

-624 IDDKLYNDLYD
+624 IDDKLYDDLYD

>member
-34 QTPLENDIV
+34 QTPLENDVV

-70 FGDQIPKILEESIKE
+70 FGDQVPKILEESIKE
-85 STTDN
+85 STTDS

-105 YRVSPQYV
+105 YRVSPEYV

-143 TVPEFENNLRIQ
+143 TIPEFENNLRVQ

-177 RFVQLQMQERTG
+177 RFVQLQMQERSG
-189 EYLEISNQQFIK
+189 EYLAISNQQFIK
-201 DVAIQSENIESYYQE
+201 DVAIKSENIESYYQE
-216 NTDFFM
+216 NPDFFM

-234 DVDDIADS
+234 DIDDIAAS
-242 IVFNDEDLKEYYEDN
+242 IEFNDEDLKKYYEEN

-273 IATDEQDSEASALDL
+273 IAIDEQDSEESALDL
-288 VTSIKNR
+288 VTSLKNR
-295 LSEGEAFEILAKEF
+295 LSAGEAFEILAKEF
-309 SSDPGSAENGGDLGW
+309 SNDPGSAENGGDLGW

-363 LKIGIQQNF
+363 LKAGIQQNF
-372 DEIENDLRFEY
+372 EDIEYDLRFEY

-390 TLFDLASQMDD
+390 TLFDLAGQMDD

-408 ELDSVASK
+408 ELDSVALK
-416 LDLTIQTQDSVT
+416 LELPIQVMNAVT
-428 RNSSTLLNQ
+428 RNSSTLLNE
-437 DPELIE
+437 DPELIQ

-473 HRLPMTK
+473 HRLPMIK

-486 DQIISFLE
+486 DQIVSFLE
-494 AEQAK
+494 KEMATK
-499 NLAEDYANRILQDF
+499 LAGDYANKILQDF
-513 SEFSSFEQLAEDNS
+513 SEFSSFEKLAEDNS
-527 LEVMEFDSVL
+527 LEVIGFDSVL
-537 RSNTDIPSALLEPIF
+537 RSNTDIPSSLLDPIF
-552 QFSERDIEN
+552 KFTKQDIEN
-561 NRVIDVQDSENIYLI
+561 NKVIDVQDSENIYLI
-576 KLTQINPGQLENFS
+576 KLTEINPGKLEKFS
-590 DEERTAGKQQMS
+590 DEERTAGKQQIS

-624 IDDKLYNDLYD
+624 VDDKLYNDLYD

>member
-90 LVLKNLLLDYIDQQG
+90 LVLKNLLLDYIEQQG

-143 TVPEFENNLRIQ
+143 TVPEFENNLRVQ

-177 RFVQLQMQERTG
+177 RFVQLQMQERSG

-234 DVDDIADS
+234 DIDDIADS

-273 IATDEQDSEASALDL
+273 IATDEQVSEESALDL

-295 LSEGEAFEILAKEF
+295 LSEGEAFEVLAKEY

-408 ELDSVASK
+408 ELESVASK
-416 LDLTIQTQDSVT
+416 LDLTIQTQNSVT

-499 NLAEDYANRILQDF
+499 KLAEDYANRILQDF
-513 SEFSSFEQLAEDNS
+513 SEFSSFEKLAKDNS
-527 LEVMEFDSVL
+527 LEVIEFNSVI
-537 RSNTDIPSALLEPIF
+537 RSNTDIPSSLLEPIF
-552 QFSERDIEN
+552 QFSEQDIKN
-561 NRVIDVQDSENIYLI
+561 NRVVDIQDSENIYLI
-576 KLTQINPGQLENFS
+576 KLTQIIPGQLEKFS

>member
-1 MLEAIREKFTGW
+1 MLEAITEKFTGW

-34 QTPLENDIV
+34 QTPLENDVV

-70 FGDQIPKILEESIKE
+70 FGDQVPKILEESIKE
-85 STTDN
+85 STTDS

-105 YRVSPQYV
+105 YRVSPEYV

-143 TVPEFENNLRIQ
+143 TIPEFENNLRVQ

-177 RFVQLQMQERTG
+177 RFVQLQMQERSG
-189 EYLEISNQQFIK
+189 EYLAISNQQFIK
-201 DVAIQSENIESYYQE
+201 DVAIKSENIESYYQE
-216 NTDFFM
+216 NPDFFM

-234 DVDDIADS
+234 DTDDIAAS
-242 IVFNDEDLKEYYEDN
+242 IEFNDEDLKKYYEEN

-273 IATDEQDSEASALDL
+273 IAIDEQDSEESALDL
-288 VTSIKNR
+288 VTSLKNR
-295 LSEGEAFEILAKEF
+295 LSAGEAFEILAKEF
-309 SSDPGSAENGGDLGW
+309 SNDPGSAENGGDLGW

-363 LKIGIQQNF
+363 LKAGIQQNF
-372 DEIENDLRFEY
+372 EDIEYDLRFEY

-390 TLFDLASQMDD
+390 TLFDLAGQMDD

-408 ELDSVASK
+408 ELDSVALK
-416 LDLTIQTQDSVT
+416 LELPIQVMNAVT
-428 RNSSTLLNQ
+428 RNSSTLLNE
-437 DPELIE
+437 DPELIQ

-473 HRLPMTK
+473 HRLPMIK

-486 DQIISFLE
+486 DQIVSFLE
-494 AEQAK
+494 KEMATK
-499 NLAEDYANRILQDF
+499 LAGDYANKILQDF
-513 SEFSSFEQLAEDNS
+513 SEFSSFEKLAEDNS
-527 LEVMEFDSVL
+527 LEVIGFDSVL
-537 RSNTDIPSALLEPIF
+537 RSNTDIPSSLLDPIF
-552 QFSERDIEN
+552 KFSKQDIEN
-561 NRVIDVQDSENIYLI
+561 NKVIDVQDSENIYLI
-576 KLTQINPGQLENFS
+576 KLTEINPGKLEKFS
-590 DEERTAGKQQMS
+590 DEERTAGKQQIS

-624 IDDKLYNDLYD
+624 VDDKLYNDLYD